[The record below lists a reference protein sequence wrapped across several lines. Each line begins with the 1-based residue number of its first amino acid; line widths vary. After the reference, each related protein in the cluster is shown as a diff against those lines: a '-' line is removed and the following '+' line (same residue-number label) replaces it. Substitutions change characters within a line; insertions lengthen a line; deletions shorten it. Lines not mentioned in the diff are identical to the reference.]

1 MGNDLISKR
10 AALLAFIEKGQN
22 SKRYNWGDTW
32 ELNASEIREVLE
44 SLPSVQTKIK
54 ADILKLQTYK
64 LFENDDELYI
74 SRNDILKLFE

>member
-1 MGNDLISKR
+1 ML
-10 AALLAFIEKGQN
+10 ALIEKGQN

-32 ELNASEIREVLE
+32 ELNASEIREALE
-44 SLPSVQTKIK
+44 SLPSVQTKII

-64 LFENDDELYI
+64 LFEDDDELYI

>member
-1 MGNDLISKR
+1 MGKDLISKW

-44 SLPSVQTKIK
+44 SQPSVQTKIK

-64 LFENDDELYI
+64 LFEDDDELYI